1 MQLTIN
7 TELQGGKYQIIRV
20 LGQGGFGITYL
31 ALHTMLDKQVAIKEF
46 FPKEYCDRN
55 IDTNYLT
62 VNSTNSLQIVDL
74 LKNKFIKEAR
84 NISKLNHPNIITIHD
99 IFEEGNTAYYVMEY
113 VEGHSLSELI
123 KVNGRMPE
131 GIALKY
137 IKQIAGAIDYMHSL
151 SMNHLDIKPANI
163 MVREEDDEPILIDFG
178 LSKQYDASGGQ
189 TSTTPVGIS
198 HGYAPAEQYRP
209 GGVSTFTPQTD
220 IYALGAT
227 LFNLLSGTIPPH
239 YSEIIEDG
247 VPELPSQVSRQT
259 YEAIEKA
266 MEIKKTKR
274 PASIQDFLNLLNP
287 TGITYNKTEQIT
299 ENTLRHDNNTTN
311 EEGLPVIPE
320 IQNNTVIEA
329 YDAKEEIYSDDTALL
344 STETSR
350 TIESS
355 DIAPDN
361 KSDAITFIDLGLSVR
376 WANKSIGIA
385 LPTDDKDVYLLNLN
399 NQTQKTLP
407 TYLEEGK
414 RLPSI
419 RNFEELLERCKWTS
433 FRDNDRKG
441 IKVTGPNGNSL
452 IIPSS
457 NLKNY
462 LLTESLEPD
471 TLGFI
476 YLCHIDPQEHH
487 LHKTPPLTSIIW
499 PVSR

>member
-1 MQLTIN
+1 MQLKPDTL
-7 TELQGGKYQIIRV
+7 LQNGKYRIIRD

-55 IDTNYLT
+55 KDTNYLT

-84 NISKLNHPNIITIHD
+84 NISKLNHSNIITIHD

-123 KVNGRMPE
+123 KVNGRIPE

-198 HGYAPAEQYRP
+198 HGFAPAEQYRP

-239 YSEIIEDG
+239 YSEILEDG
-247 VPELPSQVSRQT
+247 LPALPDTVSSQT
-259 YEAIEKA
+259 AKAIEYA
-266 MEIKKTKR
+266 MEVRKNRR
-274 PASIQDFLNLLNP
+274 PSSIQQFLNAFSKESLISNSDNKLSGRVSPENNSKTIEPEETTLLSSPNQSY
-287 TGITYNKTEQIT
+287 IQ
-299 ENTLRHDNNTTN
+299 
-311 EEGLPVIPE
+311 E
-320 IQNNTVIEA
+320 IQNSNLLHNTLIKRNIPIGK
-329 YDAKEEIYSDDTALL
+329 DI
-344 STETSR
+344 
-350 TIESS
+350 TI
-355 DIAPDN
+355 DGL
-361 KSDAITFIDLGLSVR
+361 KFVDLGLSVK
-376 WANKSIGIA
+376 WATQNLGAYSVVSPGTYFEKGENLEVSDWNMKGA
-385 LPTDDKDVYLLNLN
+385 KVPTS
-399 NQTQKTLP
+399 QQ
-407 TYLEEGK
+407 
-414 RLPSI
+414 
-419 RNFEELLERCKWTS
+419 FQELIDRCDWEWIDQNGFYGYK
-433 FRDNDRKG
+433 
-441 IKVTGPNGNSL
+441 ITGPNGNA
-452 IIPSS
+452 I
-457 NLKNY
+457 
-462 LLTESLEPD
+462 LLQVTGEGSMKSQDLNKAQYGILWTNEALYKEATGSTKIFYFNPY
-471 TLGFI
+471 T
-476 YLCHIDPQEHH
+476 HR
-487 LHKTPPLTSIIW
+487 LTSYPSYNKRPIRLITE
-499 PVSR
+499 